1 MFIFHVYR
9 REQDRVR
16 ASINRENESNES
28 RQQKYVYKLNF
39 RLMQIF
45 MFL

>member
-1 MFIFHVYR
+1 MFIFHVHR